1 VSTGAAAVLPQGAAD
16 ALVARYEDLRRWI
29 IDGAG
34 GGSRWGLVL
43 LRREGLAAWI
53 TTWAAAPGAA
63 VVDPCPEVARRLP
76 DAPQVD
82 VVRVL
87 ASMTT
92 LLMLN
97 LNGRSVP

>member
-1 VSTGAAAVLPQGAAD
+1 
-16 ALVARYEDLRRWI
+16 LVARYEDLRRWI
-29 IDGAG
+29 VDGAG
-34 GGSRWGLVL
+34 GSSRWGLTL

-53 TTWAAAPGAA
+53 ATWAAAPGAA
-63 VVDPCPEVARRLP
+63 AVTPRPEGALRLP
-76 DAPQVD
+76 DERQAD

-97 LNGRSVP
+97 LNGRSTP

>member
-1 VSTGAAAVLPQGAAD
+1 MAAVPSPGAAD
-16 ALVARYEDLRRWI
+16 ALVARYEDRRRWI
-29 IDGAG
+29 VDGAG
-34 GGSRWGLVL
+34 GSSRWGLAL

-53 TTWAAAPGAA
+53 ATGAAAPGAA
-63 VVDPCPEVARRLP
+63 AVDPRPELARRLP
-76 DAPQVD
+76 DERHAD

-97 LNGRSVP
+97 GRSAP

>member
-1 VSTGAAAVLPQGAAD
+1 MNAGAAAVPPQGAAD

-29 IDGAG
+29 VDGAG
-34 GGSRWGLVL
+34 GSSRWGLAL
-43 LRREGLAAWI
+43 LRRQGLAAWI

-63 VVDPCPEVARRLP
+63 MVDARPEVARRLP
-76 DAPQVD
+76 DAPPAD

-92 LLMLN
+92 HLMLN
-97 LNGRSVP
+97 LNGRRAP

>member
-1 VSTGAAAVLPQGAAD
+1 MSAGAAAVRPEGPAD

-29 IDGAG
+29 VDGAG
-34 GGSRWGLVL
+34 AGSRWGLAL

-53 TTWAAAPGAA
+53 ATWAAAPGAA
-63 VVDPCPEVARRLP
+63 AVDPRPEVARRLP
-76 DAPQVD
+76 DERHAD

-97 LNGRSVP
+97 GRRAP

>member
-1 VSTGAAAVLPQGAAD
+1 MSAGAAAVPPQAAAD

-29 IDGAG
+29 VDGASG
-34 GGSRWGLVL
+34 TSRWGLAL

-63 VVDPCPEVARRLP
+63 GVDPRPEGARRLP
-76 DAPQVD
+76 DAPQAD

-92 LLMLN
+92 LILT
-97 LNGRSVP
+97 LNGRTAP

>member
-1 VSTGAAAVLPQGAAD
+1 
-16 ALVARYEDLRRWI
+16 LVARYEDLRRWI
-29 IDGAG
+29 VDGAG
-34 GGSRWGLVL
+34 GTSRWGLAL

-63 VVDPCPEVARRLP
+63 GVDPRPEGARRLP
-76 DAPQVD
+76 DAPQAD

-92 LLMLN
+92 LILT
-97 LNGRSVP
+97 LNGRTAP

>member
-1 VSTGAAAVLPQGAAD
+1 
-16 ALVARYEDLRRWI
+16 LVARYEDLRRWI

-53 TTWAAAPGAA
+53 ATWAAAPGAA
-63 VVDPCPEVARRLP
+63 MVDPRPEVARRLP
-76 DAPQVD
+76 DAPQAD

-87 ASMTT
+87 ATMTT

-97 LNGRSVP
+97 LNGRSAP

>member
-1 VSTGAAAVLPQGAAD
+1 MSTGAAAVPPPGAAD

-29 IDGAG
+29 VDGAG

-53 TTWAAAPGAA
+53 ATWAAASGAA
-63 VVDPCPEVARRLP
+63 VVDPRPEVARRLP
-76 DAPQVD
+76 DAHHAD

-97 LNGRSVP
+97 LNGRSAP

>member
-1 VSTGAAAVLPQGAAD
+1 VSAGAAAIPPQGAAD

-29 IDGAG
+29 VDGAG

-63 VVDPCPEVARRLP
+63 VVDPRPEGARRLP
-76 DAPQVD
+76 DAYHAD

-87 ASMTT
+87 AGMT
-92 LLMLN
+92 LRQLN
-97 LNGRSVP
+97 RRSAP

>member
-1 VSTGAAAVLPQGAAD
+1 MNAGASAVLPQGAAD
-16 ALVARYEDLRRWI
+16 ALVARYEALRRWI
-29 IDGAG
+29 VDGAG

-53 TTWAAAPGAA
+53 ATWAAAPGAA
-63 VVDPCPEVARRLP
+63 VVDPRPEGARRLP
-76 DAPQVD
+76 DAHQAD

-97 LNGRSVP
+97 GRRPHDH